1 VVVLAVLPVELMP
14 GALLAI
20 SMPVF
25 AEQEEDNFGYLLEL
39 VVLVQQHC
47 SGSWQPMLID
57 SAF

>member
-1 VVVLAVLPVELMP
+1 MP